1 MTTTPNIFNKYPP
14 TLFFIVITVLPLRK
28 MAVTNSLKYYSFFPL
43 LLFFFFCFILTENI
57 LNHVSLYTVHAQR
70 NKSELIM
77 RGPSLRKYKRQ
88 LWSRMACNSL
98 PDPIPNLLIRCFFFL
113 SLALLCSNLP
123 AELTQMG
130 TCCPI
135 KDTFKAK
142 HVIHFILQEEGM
154 WGWECC
160 LVRDEPRKLCLF
172 SLCRWQLLR
181 SLITA
186 AQSVCLG
193 PSCVTNE
200 NGRHS
205 R

>member
-1 MTTTPNIFNKYPP
+1 MEPCWMTTTPNIFSKYPLGFHFHYTFTIEKKRP
-14 TLFFIVITVLPLRK
+14 
-28 MAVTNSLKYYSFFPL
+28 VTNSLWCYSLFHPPAFFPP
-43 LLFFFFCFILTENI
+43 FFFLLHSCTENI

-98 PDPIPNLLIRCFFFL
+98 PDPIPNLQIRCFFFPL
-113 SLALLCSNLP
+113 SLVLLCSNLP

-142 HVIHFILQEEGM
+142 HVIYFTEAGGGYVRLGM
-154 WGWECC
+154 
-160 LVRDEPRKLCLF
+160 LP
-172 SLCRWQLLR
+172 
-181 SLITA
+181 
-186 AQSVCLG
+186 
-193 PSCVTNE
+193 
-200 NGRHS
+200 
-205 R
+205 